1 MHLLTFVNRHRY
13 WVRLN
18 VFIESN
24 LSMRYMLLILLFSK
38 EDENEIRYIVHGL
51 MPWLLTCRLLQYR
64 PRTDYCKPK
73 PCQEC
78 HFFSTVYN
86 QGFFSTVYNQ
96 GFVN

>member
-1 MHLLTFVNRHRY
+1 MHLLTFVNRHMY

-24 LSMRYMLLILLFSK
+24 LLMRSVLWIVLFSN

-51 MPWLLTCRLLQYR
+51 MPWLLTCRLPQYR
-64 PRTDYCKPK
+64 PDPDYCKPK

-78 HFFSTVYN
+78 HFFP
-86 QGFFSTVYNQ
+86 TVYNQ